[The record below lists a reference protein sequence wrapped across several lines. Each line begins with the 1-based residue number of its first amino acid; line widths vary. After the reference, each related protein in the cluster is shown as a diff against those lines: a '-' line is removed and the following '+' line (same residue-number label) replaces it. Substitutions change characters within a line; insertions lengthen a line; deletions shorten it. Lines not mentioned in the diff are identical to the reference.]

1 MSKVKAKKKDAP
13 AKTQQP
19 KSKKKNNMKKKKQQW
34 FNQAFKKK
42 KPPRIDQGKA
52 QPPKDAQQYSAN
64 WKILQEII
72 KASQPE
78 KKQPEAPEYQNGALQ
93 KKEAKENS
101 SKNTSKNDTGPR
113 QKHAAKKM
121 KTKTVSNSVV
131 HKDARVKL
139 KVPADSQTRQ
149 STAPKRKSNSGK
161 SNSEQAAKKQKSV
174 VEETK
179 PTEEDLWFD
188 DVDPDDIEATIGAEA
203 AEIMRKK
210 QGILK
215 GKDTESALV
224 KEKAF
229 EGLTRAV
236 AIDCEM
242 VGVGP
247 DGEDS
252 ILARVSLVNQFGKCI
267 YDKYVKPTEKVTD
280 YRTAVSGI
288 RPEDIKDGE
297 DVKTVQRE
305 VAEIL
310 QGRIVV
316 GHAIHNDLKILL
328 LDHPKKKIRDTQKY
342 KPFKKTVKSG
352 RPSLKLLCRE
362 ILNVKVQQGEHSSV
376 QDAQATMR
384 LYTLAKKQWEAE
396 IKASK
401 KNKDSD
407 KKRERKPKLPKNKNK
422 NPMGL

>member
-1 MSKVKAKKKDAP
+1 MSKVKAKKNPP
-13 AKTQQP
+13 ANTSRNP
-19 KSKKKNNMKKKKQQW
+19 PSKSKNTGKKRQWFYKGVKKQ
-34 FNQAFKKK
+34 
-42 KPPRIDQGKA
+42 KPPPKDQNNL
-52 QPPKDAQQYSAN
+52 QPPKDAQQYSTN
-64 WKILQEII
+64 WKILQEIL
-72 KASQPE
+72 KTSQPE
-78 KKQPEAPEYQNGALQ
+78 KKQPVTKAGENGTLR

-101 SKNTSKNDTGPR
+101 SKSISENNVR
-113 QKHAAKKM
+113 QKDSGSKVKH
-121 KTKTVSNSVV
+121 KTVSRSVV
-131 HKDARVKL
+131 NKDAQMNL
-139 KVPADSQTRQ
+139 KVSAVSQTKQ
-149 STAPKRKSNSGK
+149 SAPLKRKKKSEN
-161 SNSEQAAKKQKSV
+161 SNSEQAAKKKKSPA
-174 VEETK
+174 EERK

-210 QGILK
+210 QGIQK
-215 GKDTESALV
+215 REDPESALV

-280 YRTAVSGI
+280 YRTEVSGI
-288 RPEDIKDGE
+288 RPVDIKHGE
-297 DVKTVQRE
+297 NIKTVQKE
-305 VAEIL
+305 VAQLL

-352 RPSLKLLCRE
+352 CPSLKVLCRE

-384 LYTLAKKQWEAE
+384 LYTLVKKQWEAE

-401 KNKDSD
+401 SNKHLDG
-407 KKRERKPKLPKNKNK
+407 KKERKPKLPKNRGK
-422 NPMGL
+422 NPMSL